1 MGYTISDGA
10 EKLRRR
16 ATLPGAFGYDL
27 AAASFRRARA
37 AGVAPIDLLPAAL
50 PASWMVNNKTTS
62 KVFRAWLTHPLLG
75 HFETLLDQL
84 PVGTDAF
91 LEAGDEVRDALA
103 ASVAA
108 LAIDGHGVAAIS
120 KVLALLVPETV
131 PLMDDSALHVLTGD
145 VAKPDT
151 DASPTAGPEHFL
163 PALDAFHAMVGEC
176 EATLIAI
183 ARVHQAAPLDAA
195 QVMDRVLWYDS
206 YGYRHLDPKSGQG

>member
-1 MGYTISDGA
+1 
-10 EKLRRR
+10 
-16 ATLPGAFGYDL
+16 PGAFGYDL
-27 AAASFRRARA
+27 AAASFCRARA

-62 KVFRAWLTHPLLG
+62 RVFRAWLTYPLLG

-84 PVGTDAF
+84 PVGSDAF
-91 LEAGDEVRDALA
+91 IEAGDEVRDALA

-108 LAIDGHGVAAIS
+108 LAIDGHGVAAVS

-131 PLMDDSALHVLTGD
+131 PLLDDAAVHLLTGG
-145 VAKPDT
+145 VAKPET

-163 PALDAFHAMVGEC
+163 PALDAFHAIVREY
-176 EATLIAI
+176 EAALIAI
-183 ARVHQAAPLDAA
+183 AKVHQAAPLDAA

-206 YGYRHLDPKSGQG
+206 YGYRHLDPKPSQG